1 MSPAGE
7 GTAGRLR
14 DGSQRPARRRLTH
27 RGLVYR
33 GERAGV
39 IATTAH
45 AQAIYGWYAHAGL
58 GFEGPVIGE
67 ELYGGGAFCF
77 DAWRLY
83 LRRLVRNP
91 NMLVTGE
98 TGAAK
103 SALMKT
109 YVCRQRAYGRRAEII
124 DRKEGK
130 EGEEG
135 GEWGPIV
142 RALGGVV
149 VTMQPGV
156 VVNPLERAGGSRAAR
171 EGLLRATAR
180 VLAGRDLTP
189 AEKRGLSAA
198 LTVVDRQIKDRDPT
212 IPDVVSQ
219 LHDPGMTAAR
229 ELRCSPA
236 QAASELRDMA
246 LALGE
251 LSAGPL
257 AGMFDGQTSLGADV
271 WDSPVVSID
280 MSQLAVNLPP
290 ADESTAIAIALL
302 AVTAFL
308 DARRRARQD
317 GLKTIRV
324 LDESWRALAVEG
336 AAERYA
342 AALKLARATG
352 VQTALIL
359 HRLSDL
365 SSIGD
370 EGTRAQQLARG
381 LVNECAT
388 RVMYAQAKEDEADLI
403 AAEFGLSTTE
413 RELLMALGV
422 GEALWRVGRRSFRV
436 QHLLTSAEHE
446 LVQTEEGMI
455 G

>member
-1 MSPAGE
+1 MSPAGQ
-7 GTAGRLR
+7 GTAGLLR

-33 GERAGV
+33 GERVGV

-45 AQAIYGWYAHAGL
+45 AQAVYAWYAHAGL

-83 LRRLVRNP
+83 ARRLVRNP

-103 SALMKT
+103 SALMKS
-109 YVCRQRAYGRRAEII
+109 YVCRQRAFGRRAEII

-130 EGEEG
+130 EAG

-142 RALGGVV
+142 GALGGTV
-149 VTMQPGV
+149 VTLRPGI
-156 VVNPLERAGGSRAAR
+156 VVNPLERAGATKAAR
-171 EGLLRATAR
+171 EGLLRAVAR
-180 VLAGRDLTP
+180 VLTGRELTP

-198 LTVVDRQIKDRDPT
+198 LEVVDRRVNDRDPT
-212 IPDVVSQ
+212 IPDVVEQ
-219 LHDPGMTAAR
+219 LHDPGTTLAR
-229 ELRCSPA
+229 QQLRCSPA
-236 QAASELRDMA
+236 QAASELRELA

-251 LSAGPL
+251 LSTGPL
-257 AGMFDGQTSLGADV
+257 AGMFDAQTSLGAAV
-271 WDSPVVSID
+271 WENPVVSID
-280 MSQLAVNLPP
+280 ISQLAVNLPP
-290 ADESTAIAIALL
+290 ADESRAIAIALL
-302 AVTAFL
+302 SVTGFL

-317 GLKTIRV
+317 GIKTIRV

-365 SSIGD
+365 SSVAD
-370 EGTRAQQLARG
+370 AGTRTQQLARG

-388 RVMYAQAKEDEADLI
+388 RVMYAQATEEEADLI
-403 AAEFGLSTTE
+403 ADEFGLSTTE
-413 RELLMALGV
+413 RELLMTLGV